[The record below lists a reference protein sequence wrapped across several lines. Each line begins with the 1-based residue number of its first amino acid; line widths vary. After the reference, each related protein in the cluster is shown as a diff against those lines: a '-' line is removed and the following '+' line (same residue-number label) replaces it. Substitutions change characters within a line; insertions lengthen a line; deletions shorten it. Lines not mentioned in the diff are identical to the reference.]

1 MANGILLKF
10 DASHHAAVVLLVI
23 KSHPGLTKSQW
34 CHCGSCNGMVPT
46 MFFQAVVVIW
56 NVERRSLQQRWLRKN
71 HNSGT
76 ATMVEKDPEQRRCSA
91 KKWSCEVVGSQLLS
105 VFSTWSSS
113 VLGKT
118 EDALSW
124 ALIIDLTFH
133 GQWHTSQV
141 RCQPPCTARE
151 NLKSLNSNWSF
162 HQSSFI
168 IDGFSGWVCRASS
181 STWIQPDWF
190 FRCSGSLLG
199 VWLCRRRLVFA

>member
-1 MANGILLKF
+1 
-10 DASHHAAVVLLVI
+10 
-23 KSHPGLTKSQW
+23 
-34 CHCGSCNGMVPT
+34 
-46 MFFQAVVVIW
+46 MFFQAVVVIC
-56 NVERRSLQQRWLRKN
+56 NVERRSLQPRWLRKN

-141 RCQPPCTARE
+141 RCQPPC
-151 NLKSLNSNWSF
+151 
-162 HQSSFI
+162 
-168 IDGFSGWVCRASS
+168 
-181 STWIQPDWF
+181 
-190 FRCSGSLLG
+190 SGSFACYKKPSWSYQIAVVPLSKLQWHGAKNVHPSCGGHLEHLSADLYSTGGCGRITILG
-199 VWLCRRRLVFA
+199 QLPWSKMVLQKDCAVQKCQAAKF